1 MEIDTIG
8 IDLEKTVYHLVGLSA
23 AGEVVV
29 LRKVSRTQLPRFY
42 GEPGVIPAPRAV
54 SAPEPESSQLPTI
67 HHFGLMNGISL
78 NEFLRSLRIK
88 PIGLQLPSVRISHQY
103 DF

>member
-29 LRKVSRTQLPRFY
+29 LRKVSRTQLPRFTANL
-42 GEPGVIPAPRAV
+42 GVNTGTTVRFEPG
-54 SAPEPESSQLPTI
+54 PESSRSPTI
-67 HHFGLMNGISL
+67 
-78 NEFLRSLRIK
+78 
-88 PIGLQLPSVRISHQY
+88 PPTSV
-103 DF
+103 

>member
-29 LRKVSRTQLPRFY
+29 LRKVSRTQLPRFTANL
-42 GEPGVIPAPRAV
+42 GVNTGTTGASSPG
-54 SAPEPESSQLPTI
+54 PESSRSPTI
-67 HHFGLMNGISL
+67 HQ
-78 NEFLRSLRIK
+78 LRF
-88 PIGLQLPSVRISHQY
+88 
-103 DF
+103 DE